1 MLNSKEQY
9 RYEIIKSAICGK
21 ITNSEAGKI
30 IGVSERQ
37 VQRLK
42 NSVRE
47 KGQKAVVHGLKNR
60 AGNHSSAIRFKDKV
74 LDLVRNKY
82 SDFRPSFASE
92 KLFEIDGI
100 LVKPETLRLWMVEA
114 GIWKARKKKHHKYFS
129 FRERKD
135 HFGEMLQ
142 FDGSYHKWFE
152 DRLKDLSGQ
161 SVYTCLLASI
171 DDATGIINLKFDMNE
186 SVFSVFK
193 FWMEYVI
200 QNGKPLCIYL
210 DKFSTYK
217 VNFKSAVDNFELI
230 TQFQKV
236 LNVLDIKMISANT
249 PQAKGRVER
258 LFGTLQDRL
267 VKELRLNNINTVH
280 EANIF
285 LKDVFVPKFN
295 KKFSVIPRK
304 FGDVHRKLQNEE
316 IRDLDSIFSEK
327 YVRTINNDFTIQFK
341 NKFFQLKQ
349 IQPVTVLQKQEVQIE
364 VWLNNQIKI
373 KHKNKY
379 LNYFMLKNKPQ
390 KLKTA
395 PLILAPYK
403 TNWKPPPNHPWK
415 NFKI

>member
-9 RYEIIKSAICGK
+9 RYEIIRSAISGK

-37 VQRLK
+37 IQRLK
-42 NSVRE
+42 NSVR
-47 KGQKAVVHGLKNR
+47 KRGQKAVVHGLKNK
-60 AGNHSSAIRFKDKV
+60 AGNHSSVVRFKDKV
-74 LDLVRNKY
+74 LALVRSKY

-92 KLFEIDGI
+92 KLFEIDGVS
-100 LVKPETLRLWMVEA
+100 VKPETLRLWMVEA
-114 GIWKARKKKHHKYFS
+114 GIWRARKKRSHKYFS
-129 FRERKD
+129 FRQRKD
-135 HFGEMLQ
+135 YFGEMLQ

-152 DRLKDLSGQ
+152 DRLVDSLGQ
-161 SVYTCLLASI
+161 PIYTCLLASI
-171 DDATGIINLKFDMNE
+171 DDASGTINLKFDINE
-186 SVFSVFK
+186 SVVSVFK
-193 FWMEYVI
+193 FWKEYVI
-200 QNGKPLCIYL
+200 QIGKPICIYL

-236 LNVLDIKMISANT
+236 LNVLDIKMINANT

-267 VKELRLNNINTVH
+267 TKELRLNNINTVH

-295 KKFSVIPRK
+295 KKFSVTPRK
-304 FGDVHRKLQNEE
+304 FGDVHRKLQTEE
-316 IRDLDSIFSEK
+316 IKNLGSIFSEK
-327 YVRTINNDFTIQFK
+327 YVRIINNDFTIQFK
-341 NKFFQLKQ
+341 NKFLQLKQ
-349 IQPVTVLQKQEVQIE
+349 IQPVTVLAKQEVQVE
-364 VWLNNQIKI
+364 VWLDNQIKI

>member
-1 MLNSKEQY
+1 MLNPKEQY
-9 RYEIIKSAICGK
+9 KLEIIKSAISGK

-42 NSVRE
+42 NSVKK
-47 KGQKAVVHGLKNR
+47 KGQEAVVHGLKNKT
-60 AGNHSSAIRFKDKV
+60 GNHSSVVNFKDKV

-92 KLFEIDGI
+92 KLAEIDGV

-114 GIWKARKKKHHKYFS
+114 GIWKARKKRGHKYFS

-135 HFGEMLQ
+135 YFGEMIQ

-152 DRLKDLSGQ
+152 DRLIDSTGQ
-161 SVYTCLLASI
+161 PVYTCLLASI
-171 DDATGIINLKFDMNE
+171 DDATGIINLKFDLNE
-186 SVFSVFK
+186 SVVSVFK
-193 FWMEYVI
+193 FWKKYLI

-210 DKFSTYK
+210 DNFSTYK
-217 VNFKSAVDNFELI
+217 VNFKSAVDNFDLV

-236 LNVLDIKMISANT
+236 LNVLNIKMINAKT

-267 VKELRLNNINTVH
+267 VKELRLNNINIIE

-304 FGDVHRKLQNEE
+304 FGNVHRKLQNEE
-316 IRDLDSIFSEK
+316 IKNLDSIFSEK
-327 YVRTINNDFTIQFK
+327 YVRIINNDFTIQFK

-349 IQPVTVLQKQEVQIE
+349 IQPVTVLAKQEVQIE
-364 VWLNNQIKI
+364 IWLNNQIKI

-379 LNYFMLKNKPQ
+379 LNYFVLTHKPQ
-390 KLKTA
+390 KLKTF
-395 PLILAPYK
+395 PLLLTTHK
-403 TNWKPPPNHPWK
+403 TNYIPPQNHPWRK
-415 NFKI
+415 FKY